1 MNNYDKNTVHK
12 TQLLDQV
19 SFNKIYTK
27 KGTEVGPM
35 VTLFDEGTFF
45 PLLIII
51 STVNIRLLLGS
62 NSTHSSEK

>member
-19 SFNKIYTK
+19 SFNKIYSK
-27 KGTEVGPM
+27 KGTEAGPM

-45 PLLIII
+45 PLLII
-51 STVNIRLLLGS
+51 NYF
-62 NSTHSSEK
+62 NSKH

>member
-12 TQLLDQV
+12 TQLSHQV

-27 KGTEVGPM
+27 KGMEAGPV

-45 PLLIII
+45 
-51 STVNIRLLLGS
+51 S
-62 NSTHSSEK
+62 

>member
-1 MNNYDKNTVHK
+1 MSNYDKNTVHK

-19 SFNKIYTK
+19 SFNKIYSK
-27 KGTEVGPM
+27 KGTEAGPM

-45 PLLIII
+45 PLLII